1 MQRGGPGGVPA
12 ERAGWWGGFSTQH
25 SALGPS
31 IVPVH
36 NADIAAIFEE
46 IADLLEIKGGNPFRI
61 RAYRNA
67 ARTVNELGRDLA
79 TLVGRGADL
88 PKLPGIGA
96 DLSAKIREICKS
108 GTCALLTSLHR
119 ELPAAI
125 TELLKVPGLGPKRV
139 KLLHDSLEVN
149 TVEELRRA
157 AGAGRIRALP
167 GFGEK
172 TETRIR
178 EVLASRQAAPQRFK
192 LAIAGQYAAA
202 LEGWLARM
210 PGVQKVTV
218 AGSFRRMRETVG
230 DLDILVAA
238 GARSPLMERFVGY
251 DEVKEVLAQGETR
264 SSVKLKSGLQ
274 VDLRLVPPE
283 SYGAALHYFTGSKA
297 HNIAVRKLG
306 QARGLKINEYGVF
319 RRESR
324 LAGETEESVFAAVG
338 LPWIP
343 PELREDRGEIEVA
356 RRGELPRLIELAQL
370 KGDLHLHTKATD
382 GHNSIREMA
391 AAAKAAGLTYIA
403 VTEHSRRLTVARG
416 LDPQRL
422 LKQIDEIDRLNG
434 ELAGITVLKGIE
446 VDILA
451 DGSLDLPDS
460 ALKNLDLVVGAV
472 HSAFDLP
479 RRKQTARILRAL
491 ESRYFTLLAHPA
503 GRLLGEREAMDVDWL
518 RVVRAARERGCF
530 LELNAQP
537 DRLDLDD
544 VHARMAREE
553 GVLVAVNSDAHSTF
567 DFAHLQ
573 FGVGQARRGWLEA
586 QDVLNTRGLKE
597 LRPLLARTMGR

>member
-1 MQRGGPGGVPA
+1 MISDRTPA
-12 ERAGWWGGFSTQH
+12 ERGLEPPITYHLSPITLCAKT
-25 SALGPS
+25 
-31 IVPVH
+31 VPVH

-46 IADLLEIKGGNPFRI
+46 IADLLEIKGDNPFRI

-67 ARTVNELGRDLA
+67 ARTVNELGRDLS

-96 DLSAKIREICKS
+96 DLSAKIKEICES

-139 KLLHDSLEVN
+139 KLLHDSLKVN

-157 AGAGRIRALP
+157 AGAGRIRVLP
-167 GFGEK
+167 GFGER

-178 EVLASRQAAPQRFK
+178 EALASRQAAPQRFK

-202 LEGWLARM
+202 LESWLARL

-238 GARSPLMERFVGY
+238 GARSPVMERFVGY

-264 SSVKLKSGLQ
+264 SSVRLKSGLQ
-274 VDLRLVPPE
+274 VDLRLVPPA

-297 HNIAVRKLG
+297 HNIAVRRLG

-319 RRESR
+319 RRQER
-324 LAGETEESVFAAVG
+324 VAGETEESVFAAVG

-343 PELREDRGEIEVA
+343 PELREDRGEIEAA
-356 RRGELPRLIELAQL
+356 RRGELPRLITLADL

-382 GHNSIREMA
+382 GHNTIREMA
-391 AAAKAAGLTYIA
+391 LAAKAAGLSYIA

-416 LDPQRL
+416 LDP
-422 LKQIDEIDRLNG
+422 
-434 ELAGITVLKGIE
+434 A
-446 VDILA
+446 A
-451 DGSLDLPDS
+451 
-460 ALKNLDLVVGAV
+460 
-472 HSAFDLP
+472 P
-479 RRKQTARILRAL
+479 R
-491 ESRYFTLLAHPA
+491 
-503 GRLLGEREAMDVDWL
+503 
-518 RVVRAARERGCF
+518 
-530 LELNAQP
+530 
-537 DRLDLDD
+537 
-544 VHARMAREE
+544 
-553 GVLVAVNSDAHSTF
+553 
-567 DFAHLQ
+567 
-573 FGVGQARRGWLEA
+573 
-586 QDVLNTRGLKE
+586 
-597 LRPLLARTMGR
+597 

>member
-1 MQRGGPGGVPA
+1 M
-12 ERAGWWGGFSTQH
+12 
-25 SALGPS
+25 
-31 IVPVH
+31 PVH

-46 IADLLEIKGGNPFRI
+46 IADLLEIKGDNPFRI

-67 ARTVNELGRDLA
+67 ARTVNEVGRDLA

-96 DLSAKIREICKS
+96 DLSAKIKEICES
-108 GTCALLTSLHR
+108 GTCSLLTSLHR

-157 AGAGRIRALP
+157 AGAGRIRELP

-178 EVLASRQAAPQRFK
+178 EALASRQAAPQRFK

-202 LEGWLARM
+202 LEGWLARL

-218 AGSFRRMRETVG
+218 AGSMRRMRETVA

-238 GARSPLMERFVGY
+238 GPRSPVMERFVGY
-251 DEVKEVLAQGETR
+251 DEVKEVLARGETR
-264 SSVKLKSGLQ
+264 ASVKLKSGLQ
-274 VDLRLVPPE
+274 VDLRRVLPE

-297 HNIAVRKLG
+297 HNIAVRRLG

-343 PELREDRGEIEVA
+343 PELREDRGEIEAA
-356 RRGELPRLIELAQL
+356 RRAELPHLIELADL

-382 GHNSIREMA
+382 GHNTVREMA
-391 AAAKAAGLTYIA
+391 LAAKAAGLAYIA

-422 LKQIDEIDRLNG
+422 MKQIDEIDRLNG
-434 ELAGITVLKGIE
+434 ELSGITVLKGIE
-446 VDILA
+446 VDILE

-491 ESRYFTLLAHPA
+491 DSRCFTILAHPA
-503 GRLLGEREAMDVDWL
+503 ARLLGAREAIDVDML
-518 RVVRAARERGCF
+518 AIVRAAKKRGRY

-553 GVLVAVNSDAHSTF
+553 GVLVTVDSDAHSTY
-567 DFAHLQ
+567 DFAHLK

-586 QDVLNTRGLKE
+586 KDVLNTRSLKE

>member
-1 MQRGGPGGVPA
+1 M
-12 ERAGWWGGFSTQH
+12 
-25 SALGPS
+25 
-31 IVPVH
+31 PVH

-46 IADLLEIKGGNPFRI
+46 IADLLEIKGDNPFRI

-67 ARTVNELGRDLA
+67 ARTVNEVGRDLA

-96 DLSAKIREICKS
+96 DLSAKIKEICES
-108 GTCALLTSLHR
+108 GTCSLLTSLHR

-157 AGAGRIRALP
+157 AGAGRIRELP

-178 EVLASRQAAPQRFK
+178 EALASRQAAPQRFK

-202 LEGWLARM
+202 LEGWLARL

-218 AGSFRRMRETVG
+218 AGSMRRMRETVA

-238 GARSPLMERFVGY
+238 GPRSPVMERFVGY

-264 SSVKLKSGLQ
+264 LSVKLKSGLQ

-297 HNIAVRKLG
+297 HNIAVRRLG

-343 PELREDRGEIEVA
+343 PELREDRGEIEAA
-356 RRGELPRLIELAQL
+356 RRAELPHLIELADL

-382 GHNSIREMA
+382 GHNTVREMA
-391 AAAKAAGLTYIA
+391 LAAKAAGLAYIA

-422 LKQIDEIDRLNG
+422 MKQIDEIDRLNG
-434 ELAGITVLKGIE
+434 ELSGITVLKGIE
-446 VDILA
+446 VDILE

-491 ESRYFTLLAHPA
+491 DSRCFTILAHPA
-503 GRLLGEREAMDVDWL
+503 ARLLGAREAIDVDML
-518 RVVRAARERGCF
+518 AIVRAAKKRGRY

-553 GVLVAVNSDAHSTF
+553 GVLVAVDSDAHSTF
-567 DFAHLQ
+567 DFAHLKY
-573 FGVGQARRGWLEA
+573 GIGQARRGWLEA
-586 QDVLNTRGLKE
+586 KDVLNTRSLKE
-597 LRPLLARTMGR
+597 LRPLLAKTMG